1 MDQSGAQNEILKNVP
16 LIPLRDLVVFPSTL
30 VPFIIGR
37 TSSVQALS
45 RASETDKI
53 IILAAQLDP
62 SIDTPEPK
70 DIYSLGVTAKIIR
83 TVPIDD
89 KNVKVIVE
97 GKRRARILEF
107 VSSFPYYLVLAK
119 EIRVIESPGKDSEE
133 ELKRVLALFEEYLRL
148 SQNANFQSI
157 IPALRDHTP
166 DRIADIIASHMFMPL
181 DEKQNLLETI
191 NSRERVRHLHFLLE
205 KENFR
210 LSQAEAR
217 KDGKAGIGRRKA
229 PFGRDAGSGPFGPG
243 GAGAKKDDQSGELE
257 ELKKKVAEAKMPP
270 DAADKAAKE
279 IERLESMPPMSAEAT
294 VCRNYLDWLIALP
307 WAKKSR
313 EKRELKDAERI
324 LNEDHYG
331 LEKVK
336 ERILEYLAIRQLVK
350 NPKGVILGL
359 IGPPGVGKTS
369 LGKSVARATGRKFVR
384 LSLGGVR
391 DEAEIRGHRRTY
403 IGAYPGR
410 IIQMI
415 KRAGTKNPVFLL
427 DEVDKMSMDFR
438 GDPAAA
444 LMEVLDPEQNNSF
457 LDHYI
462 DTDFDLSQVMFIV
475 TANMIDPIPRPL
487 VDRMEIIRLPGYT
500 EDEKLQIAKQFLWG
514 KQTKAHGL
522 SGSRLE
528 ISATAITKIINDYTR
543 EAGVRSLERE
553 ITAICRKVVK
563 KVVEKK
569 IEAKEKVTIK
579 NLENYLG
586 VPKYRRS
593 AVDRE
598 DEVGVAIGMAWT
610 EFGGELLTFETS
622 KVQGKGSFVLTGQL
636 GAVMQESAQ
645 AAFSYVRAKVFELN
659 IAKDIAKSSD
669 IHIHVPEG
677 ATPKEGPSA
686 GITIAIAILSLL
698 TEIPVSKKI
707 AMSGE
712 ITLRGKVLPVG
723 GIKEKLLGAH
733 REGIREAILP
743 LDNKPDLKDLPKSL
757 VQDMTIHLVENME
770 DVFKLV
776 LTRELPPKPKETIAR
791 PEASE
796 ESKPPSAAREA
807 GEDGGEGE
815 TPHEPP
821 RTH

>member
-1 MDQSGAQNEILKNVP
+1 MTMDPSGSPNEILKNVP

-37 TSSVQALS
+37 TSSVQALT

-53 IILAAQLDP
+53 ILLSAQMDP
-62 SIDTPEPK
+62 SLDNPEPK

-83 TVPIDD
+83 TVPMDD

-107 VSSFPYYLVLAK
+107 LSSFPYYQVLAK
-119 EIRVIESPGKDSEE
+119 EIRTIESPGKEGEE
-133 ELKRVLALFEEYLRL
+133 ELKRVLALFEEYLKL

-157 IPALRDHTP
+157 IPALRDHSP
-166 DRIADIIASHMFMPL
+166 DRIADIIASHVYMPL

-191 NSRERVRHLHFLLE
+191 NSRERVRHLYFLLE
-205 KENFR
+205 KENYR
-210 LSQAEAR
+210 LGQSEGRAN
-217 KDGKAGIGRRKA
+217 GKAGLGRRKA
-229 PFGRDAGSGPFGPG
+229 PFGRETGSGPFGSGGQPG
-243 GAGAKKDDQSGELE
+243 SKKDDQAGELE
-257 ELKKKVAEAKMPP
+257 ELKKKVAAAKMPP

-313 EKRELKDAERI
+313 EKRDLKEAERI

-336 ERILEYLAIRQLVK
+336 ERILEYLSIRQLVK

-415 KRAGTKNPVFLL
+415 KRAGTRNPVFLL

-444 LMEVLDPEQNNSF
+444 LMEVLDPEQNHAF

-475 TANMIDPIPRPL
+475 TANMLDPIPRPL
-487 VDRMEIIRLPGYT
+487 IDRMEIIRIAGYT
-500 EDEKLQIAKQFLWG
+500 EEEKLQIAKQFLWG
-514 KQTKAHGL
+514 KQMKAHGL
-522 SGSRLE
+522 SESRLE
-528 ISATAITKIINDYTR
+528 ISDSALRKIINDYTR

-553 ITAICRKVVK
+553 LTSICRKIVK

-569 IEAKEKVTIK
+569 SEDKEKITVK
-579 NLENYLG
+579 NLETFLG
-586 VPKYRRS
+586 VPKFRRS

-636 GAVMQESAQ
+636 GEVMQESAQ

-723 GIKEKLLGAH
+723 GIKEKLLAAH

-757 VQDMTIHLVENME
+757 VQDMTIHLVENMDE
-770 DVFKLV
+770 VLKLV
-776 LTRELPPKPKETIAR
+776 LTRELPPKPAR
-791 PEASE
+791 PAPATEPPETAAAEAATPE
-796 ESKPPSAAREA
+796 
-807 GEDGGEGE
+807 GGEGE
-815 TPHEPP
+815 TPQEPP